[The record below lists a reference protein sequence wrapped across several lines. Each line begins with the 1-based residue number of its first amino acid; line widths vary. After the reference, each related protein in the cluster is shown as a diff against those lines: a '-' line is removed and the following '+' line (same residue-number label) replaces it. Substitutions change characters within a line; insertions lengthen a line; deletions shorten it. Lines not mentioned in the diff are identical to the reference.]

1 MDFNTGSGGGS
12 GAGGSSGGAGVPPP
26 PRVSGSASGGTDFN
40 YRDLGPSFVQTARE
54 VLFNPVGFFRGISRQ
69 GDYLNPLVFAII
81 CALLSAV
88 IGAVLQLVIN
98 LIAGNGVGTA
108 FASFVGT
115 LIFLPIGTAIG
126 LFIAAAIYHLFVLL
140 LIRPSHAGYEATF
153 RVVAYAAVLQLFTW
167 LGAIPILG
175 VLVLLA
181 VLVYNVVLSVIGMR
195 EMHGTTTGRAV
206 AVVLLPVVIVGILVA
221 LIGVAIFAVIIA
233 ALNAGQ

>member
-1 MDFNTGSGGGS
+1 MLRTCTLRLVIRRAIGEEIRVDFNRGSGGGS

-98 LIAGNGVGTA
+98 LIAGNGVGPA

-115 LIFLPIGTAIG
+115 LIFLPIGTA
-126 LFIAAAIYHLFVLL
+126 
-140 LIRPSHAGYEATF
+140 
-153 RVVAYAAVLQLFTW
+153 
-167 LGAIPILG
+167 
-175 VLVLLA
+175 
-181 VLVYNVVLSVIGMR
+181 
-195 EMHGTTTGRAV
+195 
-206 AVVLLPVVIVGILVA
+206 
-221 LIGVAIFAVIIA
+221 
-233 ALNAGQ
+233 